1 MTNSRKYRWQKWF
14 VMRSKALPGALI
26 AALIGGQLPGCA
38 GPAPQASLASTESAA
53 NGPSHTTS
61 NPAGNGL
68 TPMPG
73 SATIAAQ
80 ATPAPVAEHSVYFAP
95 GSSSM
100 NSAER
105 SKLKRLAQ
113 RLLAD
118 KRLVVT
124 LIGHAND
131 NGSASF
137 NLAVADSRIGAV
149 AAALKKQGIAA
160 HQIQRSVRGD
170 EEVPADCRSSDCRR
184 AMRRVDLVFSQPGS
198 NR

>member
-1 MTNSRKYRWQKWF
+1 MTSSRKYHWPRWF
-14 VMRSKALPGALI
+14 VTRSKALACALL
-26 AALIGGQLPGCA
+26 AAVIGSQLAACA
-38 GPAPQASLASTESAA
+38 GPARQA
-53 NGPSHTTS
+53 GPATADGATNTTGNQTGS
-61 NPAGNGL
+61 PAGNAPPP
-68 TPMPG
+68 TAG
-73 SATIAAQ
+73 SATAAVQ
-80 ATPAPVAEHSVYFAP
+80 TIPDPAAADSIYFAP
-95 GSSSM
+95 GSSSI
-100 NSAER
+100 SPAGR

-118 KRLVVT
+118 KRQVVT

-149 AAALKKQGIAA
+149 ASALKKLGIAA

-170 EEVPADCRSSDCRR
+170 EEVPADCRSSECRR
-184 AMRRVDLVFSQPGS
+184 AMRRVDLVFSQGGS

>member
-1 MTNSRKYRWQKWF
+1 MT
-14 VMRSKALPGALI
+14 RSKALLGALI

-38 GPAPQASLASTESAA
+38 GRAPQARPATTENTA
-53 NGPSHTTS
+53 NGTGHTTS
-61 NPAGNGL
+61 PPAGNGL
-68 TPMPG
+68 APAPG
-73 SATIAAQ
+73 SATAAAQ
-80 ATPAPVAEHSVYFAP
+80 PSPGPVAEHSVYFAP

-100 NSAER
+100 NPAER
-105 SKLKRLAQ
+105 SKLKGVVQ

-160 HQIQRSVRGD
+160 HQIQRSAQGG
-170 EEVPADCRSSDCRR
+170 EQLPADCRSSDCRR

>member
-1 MTNSRKYRWQKWF
+1 M
-14 VMRSKALPGALI
+14 
-26 AALIGGQLPGCA
+26 A
-38 GPAPQASLASTESAA
+38 GSD
-53 NGPSHTTS
+53 
-61 NPAGNGL
+61 
-68 TPMPG
+68 
-73 SATIAAQ
+73 AAQ
-80 ATPAPVAEHSVYFAP
+80 ALPDPAAADSIYFAP
-95 GSSSM
+95 GSSSI
-100 NSAER
+100 SPAGR

-118 KRLVVT
+118 KRQVVT

-149 AAALKKQGIAA
+149 ASALKKLGIAA

-170 EEVPADCRSSDCRR
+170 EEVPADCRSSECRR
-184 AMRRVDLVFSQPGS
+184 AMRRVDLVFSQGGS

>member
-1 MTNSRKYRWQKWF
+1 
-14 VMRSKALPGALI
+14 
-26 AALIGGQLPGCA
+26 
-38 GPAPQASLASTESAA
+38 
-53 NGPSHTTS
+53 
-61 NPAGNGL
+61 
-68 TPMPG
+68 
-73 SATIAAQ
+73 
-80 ATPAPVAEHSVYFAP
+80 VAEHSVYFAP

-100 NSAER
+100 NPAER
-105 SKLKRLAQ
+105 SKLKGVVQ

-160 HQIQRSVRGD
+160 HQIQRSAQGG
-170 EEVPADCRSSDCRR
+170 EQLTADCRSSDCRR

>member
-1 MTNSRKYRWQKWF
+1 L
-14 VMRSKALPGALI
+14 A
-26 AALIGGQLPGCA
+26 
-38 GPAPQASLASTESAA
+38 PA
-53 NGPSHTTS
+53 
-61 NPAGNGL
+61 
-68 TPMPG
+68 PG
-73 SATIAAQ
+73 SATAAAQ
-80 ATPAPVAEHSVYFAP
+80 PSPGPVAEHSVYFAP

-100 NSAER
+100 NPAER
-105 SKLKRLAQ
+105 SKLKGVVQ

-160 HQIQRSVRGD
+160 HQIQRSAQGG
-170 EEVPADCRSSDCRR
+170 EQLPADCRSSDCRR

>member
-1 MTNSRKYRWQKWF
+1 M
-14 VMRSKALPGALI
+14 
-26 AALIGGQLPGCA
+26 
-38 GPAPQASLASTESAA
+38 
-53 NGPSHTTS
+53 
-61 NPAGNGL
+61 NP
-68 TPMPG
+68 
-73 SATIAAQ
+73 
-80 ATPAPVAEHSVYFAP
+80 
-95 GSSSM
+95 
-100 NSAER
+100 AER
-105 SKLKRLAQ
+105 SKLKGVVQ

-149 AAALKKQGIAA
+149 AGALKKLGIAA

-170 EEVPADCRSSDCRR
+170 EEVPADCRSSECRR
-184 AMRRVDLVFSQPGS
+184 AMRRVDLVFSQGGS

>member
-1 MTNSRKYRWQKWF
+1 MT
-14 VMRSKALPGALI
+14 RSKALACALL
-26 AALIGGQLPGCA
+26 AALIGSQLAACA
-38 GPAPQASLASTESAA
+38 GPARQAGPASMDSGD
-53 NGPSHTTS
+53 GP
-61 NPAGNGL
+61 
-68 TPMPG
+68 
-73 SATIAAQ
+73 AQ
-80 ATPAPVAEHSVYFAP
+80 ATGKQAGATAGTTPAPGATATAAPAAPGPVAEESIYFAP
-95 GSSSM
+95 GSSSI
-100 NSAER
+100 SPAGR

-118 KRLVVT
+118 KRQVVT

-149 AAALKKQGIAA
+149 ATTLKKLGIAA

-170 EEVPADCRSSDCRR
+170 EEVPADCRSSECRR
-184 AMRRVDLVFSQPGS
+184 AMRRVDLVFSQGGS

>member
-1 MTNSRKYRWQKWF
+1 MAQPTPRAHHGQPGWQ
-14 VMRSKALPGALI
+14 RLAPTAGA
-26 AALIGGQLPGCA
+26 
-38 GPAPQASLASTESAA
+38 
-53 NGPSHTTS
+53 
-61 NPAGNGL
+61 
-68 TPMPG
+68 
-73 SATIAAQ
+73 ATAAAQ
-80 ATPAPVAEHSVYFAP
+80 ASPDPAAADSIYFAP

-100 NSAER
+100 NPAGR

-118 KRLVVT
+118 KRQVVT

-149 AAALKKQGIAA
+149 AAALKNWASPHTRSSARCAA
-160 HQIQRSVRGD
+160 MKK
-170 EEVPADCRSSDCRR
+170 PADCRSSECRR
-184 AMRRVDLVFSQPGS
+184 AMRRVDLVFSQGGS

>member
-1 MTNSRKYRWQKWF
+1 MQ
-14 VMRSKALPGALI
+14 SKVLPGALI

-38 GPAPQASLASTESAA
+38 GPAPQARPASTESAA
-53 NGPSHTTS
+53 NAPSHTTS
-61 NPAGNGL
+61 KPAGNGL
-68 TPMPG
+68 APAPG
-73 SATIAAQ
+73 SATAAAQ
-80 ATPAPVAEHSVYFAP
+80 PSPGPVAEHSVYFAP

-100 NSAER
+100 NPAER
-105 SKLKRLAQ
+105 SKLKGVVQ

-160 HQIQRSVRGD
+160 HQIQRSAQGG
-170 EEVPADCRSSDCRR
+170 EQLPADCRSSDCRR